1 VSDLGRLRIKADL
14 LEKPILPIRIS
25 DRAVVRLGAGE
36 DRYLDPAEWAKREYR
51 ESGAGMADSPETQ
64 RGCEE
69 GGGCGSGPGEGRD
82 GNWEFFSVRVVCR
95 S

>member
-36 DRYLDPAEWAKREYR
+36 DRYLDPA
-51 ESGAGMADSPETQ
+51 
-64 RGCEE
+64 
-69 GGGCGSGPGEGRD
+69 
-82 GNWEFFSVRVVCR
+82 VVVDPLNPPL
-95 S
+95 